1 MKYSFPFAMGLS
13 KPFCRPMANGFYFM
27 GPEQYEAAKYAAC
40 TFAPSKDLFKLSEM
54 WDELNRLGDGA

>member
-1 MKYSFPFAMGLS
+1 MGLS